1 MNEDEGADV
10 DVLASKVDTNRT
22 RQKIRRDPAKKLKE
36 PKKIKKNTKNIKKL
50 KNIKTLA
57 SHFSFTFIVSAHE
70 NS

>member
-36 PKKIKKNTKNIKKL
+36 PKKNKK
-50 KNIKTLA
+50 KTQR
-57 SHFSFTFIVSAHE
+57 T
-70 NS
+70 

>member
-36 PKKIKKNTKNIKKL
+36 PKKHKKEHKEQKKAKEHKDL
-50 KNIKTLA
+50 SIPLFFHIYCLCLRK
-57 SHFSFTFIVSAHE
+57 
-70 NS
+70 